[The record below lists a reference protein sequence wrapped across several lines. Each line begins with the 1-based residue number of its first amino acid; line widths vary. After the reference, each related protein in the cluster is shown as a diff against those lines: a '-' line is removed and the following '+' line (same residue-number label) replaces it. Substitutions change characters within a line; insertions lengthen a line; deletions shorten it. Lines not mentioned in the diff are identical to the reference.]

1 MEWTDEGLY
10 SCYSCIVHHLA
21 TALRGH
27 NPLYVQ
33 QSLNRMNSTIVEN
46 PHTKAAVAMALWD
59 LVGKAADLPLT
70 ELWGGRVRGRVA
82 AKFVVS
88 GPPERASDIAIE
100 ALQRGF
106 RYTKIKVGI
115 DPKQDVERV
124 IAV

>member
-1 MEWTDEGLY
+1 MEWTDKGLY

-33 QSLNRMNSTIVEN
+33 QSLNRMNSAIVEN

-70 ELWGGRVRGRVA
+70 ELWEGRRPRSCRSQVRGKR
-82 AKFVVS
+82 
-88 GPPERASDIAIE
+88 PPRASIRHCHRSMATRFSLYQNQSRD
-100 ALQRGF
+100 
-106 RYTKIKVGI
+106 
-115 DPKQDVERV
+115 
-124 IAV
+124 